1 MLKLDEKGR
10 SHFFAVE
17 KGLPL
22 EGLLF
27 IHANGEVGRMD
38 VRGIR
43 ERTGLFLAVM
53 GPGIITAFADNDAG
67 GIATYSTAGAKYGYH
82 MLFVLFVSV
91 LALTVVQEIS
101 ARTGAVTGRG
111 LSDLIR
117 ERYGVKWAFFA
128 MAVLLVANLAT
139 TVSEFSGIATSF
151 EIFGISRYIAVPA
164 AALLVWWLVLR
175 ANYSRVEKVFFVLC
189 LTFFSYVISG
199 FLVNPPWGEV
209 LTAAATPVLSYES
222 GYLLTVI
229 GIIGTT
235 ITPWGQFY
243 VQASIV
249 DKGITAKSYAYTRWD
264 VLVGAFFTG
273 LIAFFIVVATAA
285 TLHAANIPIETAAD
299 AAIALEPL
307 AGKYASF
314 LFAFG
319 LFGAS
324 MLAAFILPL
333 STAYA
338 VCEAFGFE
346 RGISKSYKDA
356 PVFFGLY
363 TVIIGLSAA
372 LVLWPGLSLY
382 HVMLTTQVVNGILL
396 PPVLIFMVLI
406 ASNPKIMGGYRNSS
420 LYNLVAWSLAGLII
434 GLTLLLTAA
443 TLAPELVDRLMAG
456 LGLI

>member
-1 MLKLDEKGR
+1 
-10 SHFFAVE
+10 
-17 KGLPL
+17 
-22 EGLLF
+22 
-27 IHANGEVGRMD
+27 MD
-38 VRGIR
+38 VRRIWDR
-43 ERTGLFLAVM
+43 LKLFLAVM

-67 GIATYSTAGAKYGYH
+67 GIATYSAAGARYGYH
-82 MLFVLFVSV
+82 LLFVLFISI

-128 MAVLLVANLAT
+128 MSVLLVANIAT

-151 EIFGISRYIAVPA
+151 EIFGISRYVAVPLIA
-164 AALLVWWLVLR
+164 FLVWWLVLK
-175 ANYSRVEKVFFVLC
+175 ANYSRVEKVFFALC

-199 FLVNPPWGEV
+199 VIVDPPWREV
-209 LTAAATPVLSYES
+209 MAAAAVPTFSREP
-222 GYLLTVI
+222 GYILTVI

-249 DKGITAKSYAYTRWD
+249 DKGITAKNYAYTRWD

-273 LIAFFIVVATAA
+273 FIAFFIVVATAA
-285 TLHAANIPIETAAD
+285 TLHVDNIPIETAAD
-299 AAIALEPL
+299 AAIALAPM

-338 VCEAFGFE
+338 ICEAFGFE

-363 TVIIGLSAA
+363 TAIIVVSAA
-372 LVLWPGLSLY
+372 LVLWPDLSLY

-396 PPVLIFMVLI
+396 PPVLVFMVLI
-406 ASNPKIMGGYRNSS
+406 ASNPRIMGSYRNSP
-420 LYNLVAWSLAGLII
+420 LYNLVAWSLAVII
-434 GLTLLLTAA
+434 IVLTFLLLASS
-443 TLAPELVDRLMAG
+443 LAPGLVDRLFAASATAFR
-456 LGLI
+456 